1 MAAAAAVLAIDVP
14 AWEEVEAGRGQ
25 DLSLSP
31 LIRKWSVSC
40 LSSLYKHPHT
50 HPRASNFLSAP
61 TSHPPRSPA
70 LGGFGGGGW
79 SLGGNQFFSFK

>member
-40 LSSLYKHPHT
+40 LSSLYKHPHNLL
-50 HPRASNFLSAP
+50 SGSKFL
-61 TSHPPRSPA
+61 
-70 LGGFGGGGW
+70 
-79 SLGGNQFFSFK
+79 